1 MKTRPQVTITVPA
14 EQPQGKP
21 ARVERR
27 AENRLRHY
35 MREWRLSIGYNLIEM
50 SAEITRRRGQ
60 MATPAQLS
68 RVENGTRE
76 YRQDLLEAYAEV
88 IGCTPGDL
96 LSRVPLDPTEVLQN
110 LRSTAQEILRVTGGL
125 PNK

>member
-14 EQPQGKP
+14 EQGKP

-35 MREWRLSIGYNLIEM
+35 MREWRLSIGLNLIEM

-96 LSRVPLDPTEVLQN
+96 LSRVPVFDPAEVLQN

-125 PNK
+125 PKK